1 MSTRQK
7 QLIYVQSPEFTMHME
22 RVRRVTDATSRL
34 NVLPFSDGEGRA
46 ELLSVVFGGALP
58 ASVTIYPPFFTECGL
73 NTSFGENVF
82 VNQGCTF
89 MDKGGI
95 RIGNG
100 VMIAPKVIL
109 ITGGHPLPLD
119 ERREYLSLAPIV
131 IEDDVWIG
139 AGATITQGVTIG
151 AGAVVAAGAVVTRDV
166 PAHTLVAGVPARV
179 IKTIDQSPSH

>member
-1 MSTRQK
+1 MHVRKPGFTRH
-7 QLIYVQSPEFTMHME
+7 IE
-22 RVRRVTDATSRL
+22 RVMEVTDATSRL
-34 NVLPFSDGEGRA
+34 NVLPFSDAEGRA
-46 ELLSVVFGGALP
+46 ELLSVVFGGPLP
-58 ASVTIYPPFFTECGL
+58 ESVTIYPPFFTECGL
-73 NTSFGENVF
+73 NTTFGENVF

-100 VMIAPKVIL
+100 VMIAPKVNL
-109 ITGGHPLPLD
+109 ITGGHPLPLA

-139 AGATITQGVTIG
+139 AAATITQGVTIG
-151 AGAVVAAGAVVTRDV
+151 AGSVVAAGAVVTRDV

-179 IKTIDQSPSH
+179 VKPID

>member
-1 MSTRQK
+1 MSNRTDQ
-7 QLIYVQSPEFTMHME
+7 IIHVQSAEFTGHME
-22 RVRRVTDATSRL
+22 RVVAVTDATSRL
-34 NVLPFSDGEGRA
+34 NVLPFSDRAGRA
-46 ELLSVVFGGALP
+46 ELLSVVFGAPLP
-58 ASVTIYPPFFTECGL
+58 ESVTIYPPFFTECGL
-73 NTSFGENVF
+73 NTTFGENVF

-100 VMIAPKVIL
+100 VMIAPKVSL
-109 ITGGHPLPLD
+109 ITGGHPLPLA
-119 ERREYLSLAPIV
+119 ERREYLCLAPIV

-166 PAHTLVAGVPARV
+166 AARTLVAGVPART
-179 IKTIDQSPSH
+179 IKMID